1 MNPRMLRTLKIFSI
15 WLFFNY
21 YMGVIFTNIF
31 ILTKITNNIN
41 IRIIVCGLIMAL
53 CEIIMAN
60 RIYRNNID
68 FYFNFEENENDNEKD

>member
-1 MNPRMLRTLKIFSI
+1 MLRTLKIFSI